1 MSTVLHS
8 AEGETG
14 RRVALVLA
22 GSRGLGRAAAEAL
35 ATSGHALAVCAR
47 SEAGVASTSQVIA
60 EHGVP
65 ALGLV
70 ADVASAVELEHV
82 FDEIDDNFGRLDVL
96 VANAGGP
103 PAGRFLETED
113 SAWAEAFELTLM
125 SAVRAMRL
133 AVERMQRGGFGRI
146 VVIGSSSVRQ
156 PIDGLVLS
164 NAFRPA
170 LAGVVK
176 TLAGEVARDGIT
188 VNLVAPGRF
197 DTDRV
202 RELDEGRA
210 LARGIDYAAYRHS
223 FEQSIPS
230 GRYGR
235 PEELGALI
243 AFLASDTAA
252 YLTGQSLLIDGG
264 MIAALP

>member
-1 MSTVLHS
+1 M
-8 AEGETG
+8 
-14 RRVALVLA
+14 LA
-22 GSRGLGRAAAEAL
+22 GSRGLGRASAEAL
-35 ATSGHALAVCAR
+35 ANAGCAVAVCAR
-47 SEAGVASTSQVIA
+47 SQEGVASTSQAIA
-60 EHGVP
+60 ELGVP
-65 ALGLV
+65 ALGVV
-70 ADVASAVELEHV
+70 ADVVSAVELERV
-82 FDEIDDNFGRLDVL
+82 FAEVDDNFGRLDVL

-103 PAGRFLETED
+103 PAGRFLDTAD

-133 AVERMQRGGFGRI
+133 AVGRMQRGGFGRI

-176 TLAGEVARDGIT
+176 TLAAEVAGDGIT

-210 LARGIDYAAYRHS
+210 LARGIDYEAYRRG

-230 GRYGR
+230 GRYGQ

-243 AFLASDTAA
+243 AFLASDVAA

-264 MIAALP
+264 MVSALP